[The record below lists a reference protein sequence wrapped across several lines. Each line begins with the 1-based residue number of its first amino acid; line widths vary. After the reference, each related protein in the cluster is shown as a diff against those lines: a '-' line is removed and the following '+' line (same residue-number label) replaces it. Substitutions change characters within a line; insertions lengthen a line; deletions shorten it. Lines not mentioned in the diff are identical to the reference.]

1 MPETIE
7 QKFETS
13 VKDLNQAIEDMKA
26 GILTDEKVDELIQE
40 QMKAFLIE
48 GKSPADYIKTL
59 QDHVDALEVQVK
71 THDSR
76 FIDNQIVTLK
86 DAILEGLEANTE
98 DVDSFLK
105 GGKELGFDLS
115 LKTDLTSATNLV
127 NDTTNDIHLVPPQR
141 SMDIVFDPER
151 PVHMRDIIPFLPM
164 TGNAFTF
171 PKETAYTDGSGLTAE
186 NTASGNTAF
195 TITQQSALTGT
206 INAHVVLSNLMLE
219 DFPALSSYLATR
231 LTEKLLS
238 AEDDEILSGVGVIG
252 GLIAQATA
260 FAAGGATVTDP
271 QRYDVITM
279 ANKQIRTAEYR
290 STGILMHPTDV
301 ALMKLSKDSNNQ
313 YIMPFVFVQNGR
325 LVVDMVPVLDNTAIS
340 AGTYVIGDWQ
350 RGASIYNRRNITL
363 KFHDSDDVGDVTKD
377 MSTVTI
383 SERIAFPVFRTT
395 AFVTDTWAA
404 SITEL
409 TP

>member
-1 MPETIE
+1 MPELAEKLQESVDAINLKLKEIE
-7 QKFETS
+7 EG
-13 VKDLNQAIEDMKA
+13 NM
-26 GILTDEKVDELIQE
+26 TDEGVEALIKVQIEALN
-40 QMKAFLIE
+40 IE
-48 GKSPADYIKTL
+48 GKDLVEYATAL
-59 QDHVDALEVQVK
+59 QIQTDALEAEVK
-71 THDSR
+71 ILKTQS
-76 FIDNQIVTLK
+76 VEGEVMTLK
-86 DAILEGLEANTE
+86 NAIMEALEANSDE
-98 DVDSFLK
+98 VL
-105 GGKELGFDLS
+105 GGSKDFEIALNE
-115 LKTDLTSATNLV
+115 KTDLTSASNLV
-127 NDTTNDIHLVPPQR
+127 NDTSNDIHFVPPQR
-141 SMDIVFDPER
+141 SLDIVFDPER
-151 PVHMRDIIPFLPM
+151 PVHMRDIISGPFPM

-171 PKETAYTDGSGLTAE
+171 PKETSYTDGSALVAE

-195 TITQQSALTGT
+195 TLTQTSALTGT
-206 INAHVVLSNLMLE
+206 IAAHVVLSNLMLE
-219 DFPALSSYLATR
+219 DCPALSSYLATR

-238 AEDDEILSGVGVIG
+238 AEDDEILSGSGLIS
-252 GLIAQATA
+252 GLIAQATD

-301 ALMKLSKDSNNQ
+301 ALMKLEKDSNNQ
-313 YIMPFVFVQNGR
+313 YIMPFIFVQNGR
-325 LVVDMVPVLDNTAIS
+325 VVVDMVPVIDNTAIS

-350 RGASIYNRRNITL
+350 RGASVYNRRNITL

-383 SERIAFPVFRTT
+383 SERIAFPVFRTS